1 MKKILVAMDN
11 SSFAQAALE
20 QAIEY
25 AKSTQASIHIISV
38 APLPGGPGEVH
49 PLMAEKMQADMQPVL
64 AKAMEKVQSSG
75 LQVTG
80 KIELG
85 TSPAESIIQKA
96 NEGFDAVVLGAKGK
110 GNLERFFIGSVAEK
124 VAIHA
129 NCSVFIIR

>member
-25 AKSTQASIHIISV
+25 AKSTQESIQIISV

>member
-1 MKKILVAMDN
+1 
-11 SSFAQAALE
+11 
-20 QAIEY
+20 
-25 AKSTQASIHIISV
+25 
-38 APLPGGPGEVH
+38 
-49 PLMAEKMQADMQPVL
+49 MAEKMQADMQSVL
-64 AKAMEKVQSSG
+64 AEAMEKVQSSG